1 MLAMEKT
8 HWQSRYRSTMIIVL
22 SILGSLLLFMLMIY
36 VVGLSSEFP
45 ALDDPE
51 QVAWLFRIIY
61 GAAFLLGIG
70 VIIGR
75 RVLFSASRLMR
86 VVEEGGL
93 NRLVG
98 ELASK
103 TILLA
108 AVSELIALM
117 GLALSLLTKS
127 SEALWRLGSVGVVL
141 LIYNLPRRSAWE
153 RTIENFSRLAYE
165 E

>member
-1 MLAMEKT
+1 MEQI

-22 SILGSLLLFMLMIY
+22 SILGSLLLLMLMGY
-36 VVGLSSEFP
+36 VIGLSSDIP

-51 QVAWLFRIIY
+51 QAAWWFRIIY
-61 GAAFLLGIG
+61 GAAFVLGIS
-70 VIIGR
+70 VILGR
-75 RVLFSASRLMR
+75 RFFFSTSRLMR
-86 VVEEGGL
+86 VVQDGGL

-108 AVSELIALM
+108 AVSELIAIL
-117 GLALSLLTKS
+117 GLILTLLTQS
-127 SEALWRLGSVGVVL
+127 RQAMWRLGSVGLIL

-153 RTIENFSRLAYE
+153 RTIENFSRLTYE
-165 E
+165 EP